1 MEWQLAIA
9 TLINGSGVFFAV
21 LVIKSVLMPFL
32 RAQYPWVLPIIAMV
46 AGYLIGFATEA
57 LMAWLGY
64 PIDLSTIVAA
74 LTGAGAVAVHQ
85 IKVQAVK
92 SRL

>member
-1 MEWQLAIA
+1 MEWQFAIA

-21 LVIKSVLMPFL
+21 MLIKSVLMPIL
-32 RAQYPWVLPIIAMV
+32 RAQYPWALPIIAMF
-46 AGYLIGFATEA
+46 AGTLLGYATEA

-64 PIDLSTIVAA
+64 PVDLSAIVAA

-85 IKVQAVK
+85 IKVQALK
-92 SRL
+92 G